1 LAVARGAVRSG
12 MLAAILALTLAP
24 GVRVAAAS
32 DAFGYVGGVAS
43 LDGVTVVD
51 ARARG
56 ACVQR
61 SVRGAHC
68 LPAADFLGP
77 HGRLASFRQIFW
89 LLGTAGLSGQEHV
102 LVVGDDPVE
111 RDFVAGMLYLCGQAR
126 VSVLTAPVA
135 AGAAGAGLPAAQL
148 GPGTPRA
155 MTRSPIYQATVRDDD
170 LVLRTDLARQLVAG
184 DAPPL
189 LDGRSGAEYWGER
202 IRAWRGGHL
211 PGAQSLPMD
220 SARRELDAHR
230 LELPKD
236 RTFVAYGHDAFES
249 VAYFTLLR
257 AGSGIPVRVLV
268 DGYADWANHPD
279 LPLASQTYPDR
290 PPRQVAAPAP
300 APAPRFARWLPPL
313 AMFNS
318 VALLVLAGGMIYACR
333 RRT

>member
-1 LAVARGAVRSG
+1 MRSVV
-12 MLAAILALTLAP
+12 LAAILAMGLVP
-24 GVRVAAAS
+24 GLRVAAAS

-56 ACVQR
+56 ACIRR
-61 SVRGAHC
+61 SLRGAHC

-89 LLGTAGLSGQEHV
+89 LLGTAGLSGREHV

-126 VSVLTAPVA
+126 VSVLTAPIA
-135 AGAAGAGLPAAQL
+135 QGAGWPLSQL

-155 MTRSPIYQATVRDDD
+155 MTRSPIYQATMRDDD
-170 LVLRTDLARQLVAG
+170 LVLRTDLARKLVAG

-211 PGAQSLPMD
+211 PGAQSVPMD

-236 RTFVAYGHDAFES
+236 RSFVAYGHDAFES

-257 AGSGIPVRVLV
+257 AGSGIPARVLV

-290 PPRQVAAPAP
+290 QPVRVAAPA
-300 APAPRFARWLPPL
+300 
-313 AMFNS
+313 
-318 VALLVLAGGMIYACR
+318 G
-333 RRT
+333 